1 MLVFFQFFFSA
12 PFPNRKPFY
21 FTFSAVEL
29 QHSVCTLVCAVKFL
43 DQCCCTNIFMDKIKT
58 FFQAGWFFPQWKGF
72 FSQKFWPQ
80 KQELATKLLG
90 LFKPLKLAAAVI
102 ESVTPQMR
110 AHSSAPF
117 STELQIECSCRSS
130 SITGHLAPS
139 DVAQQILSLPFRFTK
154 CQGEKMS

>member
-1 MLVFFQFFFSA
+1 
-12 PFPNRKPFY
+12 
-21 FTFSAVEL
+21 
-29 QHSVCTLVCAVKFL
+29 
-43 DQCCCTNIFMDKIKT
+43 MDKIKT
-58 FFQAGWFFPQWKGF
+58 SFQAGWFFPQWKGF

-80 KQELATKLLG
+80 KQELATKLLE

-117 STELQIECSCRSS
+117 YSTELQIECSCRSS
-130 SITGHLAPS
+130 SITGHPARAPS
-139 DVAQQILSLPFRFTK
+139 DVAQEILSLPFRFTK